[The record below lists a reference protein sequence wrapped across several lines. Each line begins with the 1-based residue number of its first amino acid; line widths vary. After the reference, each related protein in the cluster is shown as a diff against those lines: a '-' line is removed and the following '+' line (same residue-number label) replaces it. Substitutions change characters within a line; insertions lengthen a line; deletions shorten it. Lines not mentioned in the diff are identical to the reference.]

1 MIGRWNRDIE
11 KQNIPCTSQRA
22 STCSAVTHF
31 AHNEGRDLHEYCE
44 TKLHKKS
51 VGVVGSNQESLAI
64 KSKDDISISANCIY
78 LADLFVKHSAQ

>member
-1 MIGRWNRDIE
+1 MKHWNRDIE

-31 AHNEGRDLHEYCE
+31 AHKEERDLHKYCE

-51 VGVVGSNQESLAI
+51 VGVAGLIKRAVLAI
-64 KSKDDISISANCIY
+64 NSKDDISNS
-78 LADLFVKHSAQ
+78 ADLFVKHNAQ